1 VFFFV
6 LIKKMPKKLISIYIL
21 LILSL
26 SPSYAFSS
34 NSEFNT
40 WVKNFKTE
48 AVNAGVSKIVVDEVM
63 SKAIFLPNVIKYDR
77 FQPEFYE
84 DTYTYIK
91 KRTNKNKVKK
101 GLALYKK
108 EKSTIDKIEKEFLIE
123 KELLLALMGIETNF
137 GKYLGKMDIVSSL
150 ATLSFDKRRSDF
162 FTKELI
168 ILLKLV
174 DQQIIDRKIL
184 FGSWAG
190 AFGNFQFMPRTIRN
204 YAIDYNKNTTIELKK
219 TEDSFASAANYLNKI
234 GWKKN
239 TPCFKKINLNKNIPN
254 KYLNSSAANIK
265 NKKKVKYFKKYIK
278 NYSDLKINKN
288 LEVAIITPDIDIIP
302 GANTYTPAY
311 LVFANYEKVLNWNRS
326 LRFALAVCTL
336 KDHFKNEI

>member
-1 VFFFV
+1 MV
-6 LIKKMPKKLISIYIL
+6 KKLISIYIL
-21 LILSL
+21 LILSF
-26 SPSYAFSS
+26 SQSSAFAS
-34 NSEFNT
+34 NSDFNM
-40 WVKNFKTE
+40 WVKNFKIE
-48 AVNAGVSKIVVDEVM
+48 AVNSGISKIVVDEVM
-63 SKAIFLPNVIKYDR
+63 SNVKFIPKIIEYDR

-91 KRTNKNKVKK
+91 KRTNKNKVRK

-108 EKSTIDKIEKEFLIE
+108 EKLTIDKIEKEFLVE

-137 GKYLGKMDIVSSL
+137 GNYLGKMDIVSSL
-150 ATLSFDKRRSDF
+150 ATLSFDKRRSEF

-174 DQQIIDRKIL
+174 DQQIIDKKIL

-190 AFGNFQFMPRTIRN
+190 AFGNFQFMPRTILN

-219 TEDSFASAANYLNKI
+219 IEDSFASAANYLNKI

-239 TPCFKKINLNKNIPN
+239 TPCFTKINLNKNIPN
-254 KYLNSSAANIK
+254 KYLNSSAGNIK
-265 NKKKVKYFKKYIK
+265 NKKKVKYFEKYIK
-278 NYSDLKINKN
+278 NYNDLKIDKN
-288 LEVAIITPDIDIIP
+288 LLTAIITPDIDIIP
-302 GANTYTPAY
+302 GAKTHTPAY

-336 KDHFKNEI
+336 KNNFKNEI

>member
-1 VFFFV
+1 MV
-6 LIKKMPKKLISIYIL
+6 KKLISIYIL
-21 LILSL
+21 LILSF
-26 SPSYAFSS
+26 SQSSAFTS
-34 NSEFNT
+34 NSDFNM
-40 WVKNFKTE
+40 WVKNFKVE
-48 AVNAGVSKIVVDEVM
+48 AVNSGISKIVVDEVM
-63 SKAIFLPNVIKYDR
+63 SNVKFIPKIIEYDR

-91 KRTNKNKVKK
+91 KRTNKNKVRK

-108 EKSTIDKIEKEFLIE
+108 EKLIIDKIEKEFLVE

-137 GKYLGKMDIVSSL
+137 GNYLGKMDIVSSL
-150 ATLSFDKRRSDF
+150 ATLSFDKRRSEF

-174 DQQIIDRKIL
+174 DQQIIDKKIL

-190 AFGNFQFMPRTIRN
+190 AFGNFQFMPRTILN

-219 TEDSFASAANYLNKI
+219 IEDSFASAANYLNKI

-239 TPCFKKINLNKNIPN
+239 TPCFTKINLNKNIPN
-254 KYLNSSAANIK
+254 KYLNSSAGNIK
-265 NKKKVKYFKKYIK
+265 NKKKVKYFEKYIK
-278 NYSDLKINKN
+278 NYNDLKIDKN
-288 LEVAIITPDIDIIP
+288 LLTAIITPDIDIIP
-302 GANTYTPAY
+302 GAKTHTPAY

-336 KDHFKNEI
+336 KNNFKNEI